1 MARRLK
7 LSALAIP
14 ALIVVAVVVMASLF
28 IVDEREKALVLRLGR
43 VVDVQEAPGLGVKV
57 PFLDNVV
64 KYDDRILGLPTS
76 PLEVTPLDDRR
87 LVVDAFARWRITDP
101 VRFRQAVGTGGI
113 QTALGRLEPIV
124 NTAIREVLGSVP
136 STSVLSDDRTGL
148 MNQIRDE
155 ARRNSAG
162 LGVEIIDVRLTRTDL
177 PEQNLTAT
185 YARMR
190 AERQREAADEI
201 ARGGEAAQRV
211 RAAADRT
218 VVELTSEAGK
228 RAEVIRGEAD
238 AERNAIYAD
247 AFGRDPEFFAFTRS
261 MTSYERALK
270 GSNSSLVIQPDGEF
284 FSYLRDDGSSRANPA
299 PTPVPPGSSAGAT
312 TPQASVSDE
321 ELVTPEVT
329 DREGNPL
336 GESAGVKLTPVP
348 ESLATPPQS
357 STSVVPAAPLAED
370 QPDGASP
377 DEAAQPAESG
387 AEAADAPADDE
398 TAAPADTSGEAAA
411 ADDAAE
417 DATDAQTDNTAAASN

>member
-1 MARRLK
+1 MARALK
-7 LSALAIP
+7 FSALAIP
-14 ALIVVAVVVMASLF
+14 ALVVVGVVGIASVF

-43 VVDVQEAPGLGVKV
+43 VVDVQEQPGLGVKV

-64 KYDDRILGLPTS
+64 KYDGRILGLPTS

-113 QTALGRLEPIV
+113 QAAQGRLEPIV
-124 NTAIREVLGSVP
+124 NAAIREVLGSVP
-136 STSVLSDDRTGL
+136 STNVLSDDRTTL

-155 ARRNSAG
+155 ARNNSSG

-177 PEQNLTAT
+177 PEQNLNAT

-218 VVELTSEAGK
+218 VVELTSEAQK
-228 RAEVIRGEAD
+228 RAEIVRGEAD

-270 GSNSSLVIQPDGEF
+270 GENSSMVMQPDGEF
-284 FSYLRDDGSSRANPA
+284 FTYLRDAGSERAEPA
-299 PTPVPPGSSAGAT
+299 PTPVPPGSSARSNAGSSA
-312 TPQASVSDE
+312 AAGDSDE
-321 ELVTPEVT
+321 ELVTPKVT
-329 DREGNPL
+329 DREGNQL

-348 ESLATPPQS
+348 ESLATPPEQPS
-357 STSVVPAAPLAED
+357 SVVP
-370 QPDGASP
+370 
-377 DEAAQPAESG
+377 PATDSG
-387 AEAADAPADDE
+387 AQQEPADE
-398 TAAPADTSGEAAA
+398 GQN
-411 ADDAAE
+411 DAAE
-417 DATDAQTDNTAAASN
+417 DATGQGAPAADAADPESSADSATEDPATEEDAPAPATN